1 MTNPANVTLRDT
13 VEQYIQAAYLH
24 GLSTENLDTGELE
37 PPRDISE
44 VDWITEAIEARM
56 SKLLIEARIDELKR
70 LPNTKPVWFDPK
82 IHTSYID
89 KRIKELEG
97 KDND

>member
-1 MTNPANVTLRDT
+1 MTDKDLPE
-13 VEQYIQAAYLH
+13 VEAILTDAFNSFYDY
-24 GLSTENLDTGELE
+24 
-37 PPRDISE
+37 
-44 VDWITEAIEARM
+44 ITEKDIIKAAHEYSEKTVYKIALARIN
-56 SKLLIEARIDELKR
+56 KLLIEARIDELKR